1 MYILFMLLE
10 HPTPFLQALQ
20 AAKIVHIYGRDAD
33 DTLEWI
39 QEKDGLVSSENFGHD
54 LETAQALVS
63 KHEVLEVGR
72 LTHSYQLLTTTF
84 NYRILCLYFAT
95 RFFYALNF
103 IHSVTKM
110 CHFGNTFT

>member
-1 MYILFMLLE
+1 MYILLMILE
-10 HPTPFLQALQ
+10 HPTPLLQALQ

-72 LTHSYQLLTTTF
+72 LTHSYQLLNTTF
-84 NYRILCLYFAT
+84 NYKILRLYFAKKK
-95 RFFYALNF
+95 FDAFNF
-103 IHSVTKM
+103 IHSVTKI
-110 CHFGNTFT
+110 CDFGNTFT